1 VCNNLPAES
10 TSPENGWRS
19 SVLPIPHR
27 HMAKKN
33 FFFSERVVGVRKKS
47 KKSKKI
53 SIEIPEKKKKKKK
66 KTERE

>member
-27 HMAKKN
+27 YVAN
-33 FFFSERVVGVRKKS
+33 Q
-47 KKSKKI
+47 
-53 SIEIPEKKKKKKK
+53 KKKKRTSKILSLFF
-66 KTERE
+66 